1 MCVTCKLGEKF
12 FIKKSELLAKNA
24 VDVKDEKIRVSKV
37 FEEVVI
43 PSLKVEY
50 GKNLKTFYI
59 ADASDCV

>member
-1 MCVTCKLGEKF
+1 MYVTCKLGEKF